1 MTLMAGTGPRVLL
14 RRMRE
19 LMAEPISPQA
29 RLDRL
34 AQLIAGNMVAEV
46 CSIYLMRADKSLEL
60 FATEGLN
67 PSAVHKTRLKAG
79 EGLVG
84 VIAVTAQPL
93 NLSDAQAH
101 PSFAYRP
108 ETGEDPFQ
116 SLMGV
121 PILRGGRTL
130 GVLAVQN
137 RTQRHYEEE
146 EVEALQIIATVLAE
160 LVVSGAL
167 IESSALEGVD
177 ASSRAP
183 LHYKGIALADGIAMG
198 YVVLHEPRVAIGQLI
213 AEDVAAERIRLDEG
227 IVAIRRWVDDML
239 SSGEFAYAGEHRDVL
254 EAYKMFAEDRG
265 WLDRL
270 REAVE
275 SGLTAEAA
283 VERVQNETRARM
295 LRLTDAYLR
304 ERLHDLDDLSN
315 RLLRQLTGRALTAAA
330 ETIPEDSIIC
340 ARTMGPAELLDYDR
354 KRLRGL
360 VVEEGSPTAHVA
372 IVARALGIPMVG
384 RVEGLIER
392 LNAGDAIIADG
403 DAGEIYARPQQD
415 VIAAYAE
422 KVRFRARKQA
432 QYAAIRNEPA
442 VTLDG
447 TEVALNLNAGLF
459 VDLPHLEQSGAAGI
473 GLFRTELQFMV
484 SATMPRLKAQTDLYR
499 GVLEAAGDRP
509 VLFRTL
515 DLGSDK
521 LLPYMDPVRE
531 ENPALGWRAIR
542 IALDRP
548 ALLRYQIRA
557 FLAAA
562 EGRAL
567 NLMFP
572 MITESSEFISAK
584 SLVDREVARRNK
596 LGQQGPSKI
605 RVGAMLEVPALAWQ
619 LDGLCRLADF
629 ISVGSNDLQQ
639 FFFAS
644 DRGNTRLAGRYDP
657 LSPAHLRFLRD
668 IAQTCRRHGV
678 SAGLCGEMAGR
689 PLEAMA
695 LIGVGFRSIS
705 MQPAGIGPVKMMLR
719 SLDLSRLE
727 AAMTPMLDS
736 TDHSVR
742 PALEAFA
749 TREGVVI

>member
-19 LMAEPISPQA
+19 LMAEPISPQT

-67 PSAVHKTRLKAG
+67 PSAVHKTRLKSG

-84 VIAVTAQPL
+84 VIAITAQPL
-93 NLSDAQAH
+93 NLSDAQSH

-121 PILRGGRTL
+121 PVLRGGRTL

-137 RTQRHYEEE
+137 RTKRHYEEE

-160 LVVSGAL
+160 LVISGAL
-167 IESSALEGVD
+167 IDPAALEGVD
-177 ASSRAP
+177 AGTRLP
-183 LHYKGIALADGIAMG
+183 LHYKGLALADGIAMG

-213 AEDVAAERIRLDEG
+213 AEDIAAERIRLDEG

-254 EAYKMFAEDRG
+254 EAYRMFAEDRG

-275 SGLTAEAA
+275 SGLTAEAG

-295 LRLTDAYLR
+295 LRLTDPYLR

-315 RLLRQLTGRALTAAA
+315 RLLRQLTGRSLTAAG
-330 ETIPEDSIIC
+330 ETIPEDSIVC

-384 RVEGLIER
+384 QLEGLIER

-403 DAGEIYARPQQD
+403 DSGELYARPQQD
-415 VIAAYAE
+415 VISAYAE
-422 KVRFRARKQA
+422 KARFRARKQA
-432 QYAAIRNEPA
+432 QYAEIRAEPA
-442 VTLDG
+442 RTLDG
-447 TEVALNLNAGLF
+447 VDVALCLNAGLL
-459 VDLPHLEQSGAAGI
+459 VDLPQLEQSGAAGI

-484 SATMPRLKAQTDLYR
+484 SATMPGLKAQTSLYR
-499 GVLEAAGDRP
+499 GVLDAAGDKP
-509 VLFRTL
+509 VVFRTL
-515 DLGSDK
+515 DLGGDK
-521 LLPYMDPVRE
+521 LLPYMTQMRE

-562 EGRAL
+562 EDRAL
-567 NLMFP
+567 SIMFP
-572 MITESSEFISAK
+572 MIAEVSEFVDARA
-584 SLVDREVARRNK
+584 LVDREIARRAR
-596 LGQQGPSKI
+596 LGQKI
-605 RVGAMLEVPALAWQ
+605 PAKVRVGAMLEVPSLAWQ
-619 LDGLCRLADF
+619 LDGLCKLADF
-629 ISVGSNDLQQ
+629 VSIGSNDLQQ

-657 LSPAHLRFLRD
+657 LSPALLRFLRH
-668 IAQTCRRHGV
+668 IAETCRRHNV
-678 SAGLCGEMAGR
+678 TASVCG
-689 PLEAMA
+689 EAMA
-695 LIGVGFRSIS
+695 LIGIGFRSIS

-719 SLDLSRLE
+719 SLELARLE
-727 AAMTPMLDS
+727 TVLGPMLES
-736 TDHSVR
+736 TAHSVR
-742 PALEAFA
+742 AQLQDFAIKEA
-749 TREGVVI
+749 VSI